1 MIQHVLYPAEVGVA
15 FGWGAVF
22 PAHVIFQLGM
32 PPVLDIEGRIGHDVI
47 GPQVRVL
54 VIQEAVGVL
63 LAEVKIDAPDGH
75 VHCGQLPGGGV
86 ALLAVDGDMLF
97 LFGCLVVFFVG
108 MGFDEL
114 VIGDKEA
121 TGAHGR
127 IIDTAVVGFEH
138 FDNQGDDA
146 FGRVILAAL
155 FAFGQGE
162 LAKKVF
168 VDMAENVFA
177 VQIKRMAI
185 KFGLAEAG
193 IGEFV
198 DQFREIVVF
207 NLILAH
213 TRQNAF

>member
-1 MIQHVLYPAEVGVA
+1 M
-15 FGWGAVF
+15 
-22 PAHVIFQLGM
+22 
-32 PPVLDIEGRIGHDVI
+32 
-47 GPQVRVL
+47 
-54 VIQEAVGVL
+54 
-63 LAEVKIDAPDGH
+63 
-75 VHCGQLPGGGV
+75 
-86 ALLAVDGDMLF
+86 
-97 LFGCLVVFFVG
+97 
-108 MGFDEL
+108 
-114 VIGDKEA
+114 
-121 TGAHGR
+121 
-127 IIDTAVVGFEH
+127 
-138 FDNQGDDA
+138 
-146 FGRVILAAL
+146 AAL